1 MDESQ
6 LEPRAL
12 EGNAPLNRP
21 LRFLHVTSFYPPYAF
36 GGDAMY
42 LYRLCHQ
49 LGEAGHEVDV
59 VHCVDS
65 YRILHPA
72 EPEVQFSEHPRVHRH
87 ELRSPF
93 GRFAPLVSHQ
103 TGYPLLQQG
112 KIQEL
117 LRQRAYDVIH
127 FHNASLFGPGVL
139 DIEAQ
144 HGSPVRFYTA
154 HEHWLVCPTHVLWK
168 FNERLCE
175 KPECLKCV
183 LLAKRPPQLWR
194 YTDLLERKSEAID
207 QFFSPSEFSARMH
220 AERGF
225 KRPLECLPYF
235 LAPADRDW
243 QQPVERLHQRPYFL
257 FVGRLEYI
265 KGVQELIALW
275 NQIPGHD
282 LLIAGSGTRAEDL
295 RLQAAGNPR
304 IRFLGPQTQLQLGGL
319 YYHAVACLVPSIT
332 YETFGIVAIEAFA
345 RKTPVIVHDLG
356 GLAEVVEKSSGGLTY
371 KTREELLAG
380 IKQLGSAPGCRN
392 ELGEK
397 GYQAFLRNWT
407 PEAHLK
413 LYYGWIERVRQNRSK
428 TMTMSDTG

>member
-1 MDESQ
+1 MHET
-6 LEPRAL
+6 

-21 LRFLHVTSFYPPYAF
+21 LRFLNRPLRFLHVSVFYPPYAF

-49 LGEAGHEVDV
+49 LGDAGHEVDV

-65 YRILHPA
+65 YRIAHPA
-72 EPEVQFSEHPRVHRH
+72 EPEVRFSEHPRVRRH

-93 GRFAPLVSHQ
+93 GRLAPLVSHQ
-103 TGYPLLQQG
+103 TGYPLLQQN
-112 KIQEL
+112 KIREL
-117 LRQRAYDVIH
+117 IRERGYDVIH

-139 DIEAQ
+139 DLEAR
-144 HGSPVRFYTA
+144 HTDAIRFYTA

-168 FNERLCE
+168 FNERVCE

-183 LLAKRPPQLWR
+183 LMAKRPPQLWR
-194 YTDLLERKSEAID
+194 YTDLLEKKSEAID

-235 LAPADRDW
+235 LPAADRDW
-243 QQPVERLHQRPYFL
+243 QQPGERPHQRPYFL

-275 NQIPGHD
+275 DQIPGHD
-282 LLIAGSGTRAEDL
+282 LLIAGHGTHAEDL
-295 RLQAAGNPR
+295 RGQAAANPR
-304 IRFLGPQTQLQLGGL
+304 IRFLGPQTQQELGGL
-319 YYHAVACLVPSIT
+319 YYHAVACVVPSIT

-345 RKTPVIVHDLG
+345 RKTPVIVRALG
-356 GLAEVVEKSSGGLTY
+356 GLAEVVEKSSGGLTFNS
-371 KTREELLAG
+371 REELLAA
-380 IKQLGSAPGCRN
+380 IERVGSSPACRN
-392 ELGEK
+392 DLGEK

-413 LYYGWIERVRQNRSK
+413 LYYGWIERIRQNRSQ
-428 TMTMSDTG
+428 